1 MKFTVIGPVYP
12 YRGGIA
18 HYTAQLIKALSDAKH
33 LVFSVSYKRQYPK
46 WLYPGKSD
54 KDPSQSVIHIDALY
68 LLDPL
73 NPITWYQTSKQI
85 DKQKPDLVIIQWWT
99 TFWAPAYAAIGAI
112 LRWKKIKVGYIIHN
126 VFPHEQR
133 FFDPW
138 LAKLALSKGNVFLA
152 QTEREKQRLLKLLPR
167 SEVVVSN
174 LPTYTFLTNQQISKE
189 EARNKIGIPLK
200 RPLVLFFGIVRAYK
214 GLKYLIDSMDLMK
227 RENLENHPFLLV
239 AGEIWED
246 KSLFQEQIERLDLKD
261 CVRLDDRYVPDE
273 EAAIIFSAADML
285 VAPYIDGTQSAA
297 VGLALGFGLPL
308 VVTEIVAGG
317 IATEKK
323 QNIQVV
329 KAGDAHAISQAIQK
343 TITNTGQKQVIK
355 NNGEEDWK
363 KLVVVLER
371 LA

>member
-18 HYTAQLIKALSDAKH
+18 HYTAQLIKALSDANH
-33 LVFSVSYKRQYPK
+33 MVFTVSYKRQYPK

-54 KDPSQSVIHIDALY
+54 KDPSQSATHIGALY

-73 NPITWYQTSKQI
+73 NPITWYQTAKQI
-85 DKQKPDLVIIQWWT
+85 DKTKPDLVIIQWWT
-99 TFWAPAYAAIGAI
+99 TFWAPAYAGLGAI

-126 VFPHEQR
+126 VFPHEQH
-133 FFDPW
+133 FFDSW
-138 LAKLALSKGNVFLA
+138 LSKLALSKGNVFLA
-152 QTEREKQRLLKLLPR
+152 QTEGEKQKLQKLLPR

-174 LPTYTFLTNQQISKE
+174 LPTYTFLTTQQISKE
-189 EARNKIGIPLK
+189 EARIKIGFPLN
-200 RPLVLFFGIVRAYK
+200 RPLILFFGIVRAYK
-214 GLKYLIDSMDLMK
+214 GLKYLIDSMALMK
-227 RENLENHPFLLV
+227 RENSENIPFLLV

-261 CVRLDDRYVPDE
+261 CVQLDDRYIPDE

-308 VVTEIVAGG
+308 IVTEIVADG
-317 IATEKK
+317 IAAEKK

-329 KAGDAHAISQAIQK
+329 KAGDANAISQAIKK
-343 TITNTGQKQVIK
+343 TISNPEKKLDTE

-363 KLVVVLER
+363 KLVIVLES